1 LHRLTAFA
9 FLVVAA
15 LSTLASP
22 AAADPAIKVTPTQG
36 TALSEKEDKEVRKA
50 LLGYLDA
57 LKARDFAKA
66 GEMLERESLITAT
79 GPLVSAVAADSLSAL
94 VVRKKIFGVSTQDS
108 LLKRTNGQL
117 FTSLMGYLLELS
129 PGAGQILEN
138 AEIEVLAARKM
149 GDKVHI
155 AYQLTLPTAGEGGM
169 PFTQVTAQQMRKVD
183 GKWRILFR
191 LEGS

>member
-1 LHRLTAFA
+1 MHNDKRLRRS
-9 FLVVAA
+9 FLYNAQPVNTIHSRHINIHDDNIRVM
-15 LSTLASP
+15 LVNDRCGMFTDPHGLA
-22 AAADPAIKVTPTQG
+22 
-36 TALSEKEDKEVRKA
+36 
-50 LLGYLDA
+50 
-57 LKARDFAKA
+57 DFTSSS
-66 GEMLERESLITAT
+66 G
-79 GPLVSAVAADSLSAL
+79 DSLWAW
-94 VVRKKIFGVSTQDS
+94 GQ
-108 LLKRTNGQL
+108 QL